1 MLLKFKEEKMK
12 KVFKF
17 NRVFWTGLAF
27 FFALMI
33 LLPEKAILQAGRS
46 GTDHSLQMNAY
57 YRMGNPK
64 MESVLY
70 QLVEVY
76 NIYGLVEA
84 QKFAE
89 QRGIDMQGDCVRIV
103 AESRSRV
110 SRVKTGGVVL
120 MRDLWWL
127 QLFEQA
133 DDFQM
138 SPSYLVS
145 MQINAYGGHVE
156 TTYNN
161 LVQSVMPLYA
171 LQDLAYYSSVK
182 YLRLPKKPVPFVVSE
197 GVEVTGAD
205 LWQSVTPYRS
215 TESVKVCILD
225 LGFNGYPALLG
236 TELPSSVTVRSFRS
250 DGDLFVSDHGTACAE
265 IVYDMAPDAELLL
278 VNFGTDVEHRS
289 AVNWIIDQNVDIIS
303 CSVGWFNIGA
313 GNGTGPICEDV
324 KDAHDNGIIWI
335 SAAGNN
341 AETHWE
347 TRFQDPDFDD
357 WCNFEDP
364 ADPEYEY
371 FAFNV
376 VAGNLYSVFLNW
388 DDWGTW
394 NGSNYS
400 GSQGNDYDLYLYDSG
415 FFVLAQSN
423 NDQTSG
429 APPTEAVSFTAT
441 STGVQYIRVFKWL
454 TTRNC
459 DLELFLYNI
468 ASLDPQYQEPSGS
481 LSIPADSSYAVS
493 VGATYWSDDS
503 YEPYSSQGPTQDG
516 RTKPDYSAPVGVL
529 SSTYGLAGFFGTS
542 AATPHVAGAFALL
555 KGKTPFTLDDVNEI
569 LEARAED
576 LGSAGKDNIFG
587 YGRLSLAQ
595 GSESGAP
602 IRQILTLGQKTTVS
616 QGKGQ
621 TSPAK
626 NPVKKKDP
634 VKKKPI
640 IK

>member
-27 FFALMI
+27 LFGLMI
-33 LLPEKAILQAGRS
+33 LLPERAVLQARRS
-46 GTDHSLQMNAY
+46 GADHPLQMNAY
-57 YRMGNPK
+57 YRVGNPK

-70 QLVEVY
+70 QLMEVY
-76 NIYGLVEA
+76 HIYGLAEA
-84 QKFAE
+84 QRFAE
-89 QRGIDMQGDCVRIV
+89 QRGIDMQGDSVRVV
-103 AESRSRV
+103 AESQARV
-110 SRVKTGGVVL
+110 IWGKAAGVAL
-120 MRDLWWL
+120 IRDLWWM
-127 QLFEQA
+127 QLLEQT
-133 DDFQM
+133 DDFQI
-138 SPSYLVS
+138 SPSQLVS
-145 MQINAYGGHVE
+145 MQIKAYGGHVE
-156 TTYNN
+156 TTHRN

-171 LQDLAYYSSVK
+171 LQDLACYSSVK
-182 YLRLPKKPVPFVVSE
+182 YLRLPMKPVPFVVSE
-197 GVEVTGAD
+197 GVEITGAD
-205 LWQSVTPYRS
+205 LWQSVTPYRAG
-215 TESVKVCILD
+215 ESVKVCILD
-225 LGFNGYPALLG
+225 LGFNGYQALLD
-236 TELPSSVTVRSFRS
+236 TELPSSVTVQSFRA
-250 DGDLFVSDHGTACAE
+250 DGDLFVSEHGTACAE
-265 IVYDMAPDAELLL
+265 IVHDMAPDAELLL
-278 VNFGTDVEHRS
+278 VNFGTDVEHRN

-341 AETHWE
+341 AETHSE
-347 TRFQDPDFDD
+347 TSFRDPDSDD

-364 ADPEYEY
+364 GDPEYEY

-376 VAGNLYSVFLNW
+376 VAGNLYSVYLNW

-400 GSQGNDYDLYLYDSG
+400 DSEGNDYDLYLYDSG
-415 FFVLAQSN
+415 FFVLASSN
-423 NDQTSG
+423 NDQTTG
-429 APPTEAVSFTAT
+429 APPSEAVSFTAT

-454 TTRNC
+454 TTRDC

-468 ASLDPQYQEPSGS
+468 ASLDPQYQESSGS
-481 LSIPADSSYAVS
+481 LAIPADSPFAVS

-503 YEPYSSQGPTQDG
+503 YQLYSSQGPTRDG

-529 SSTYGLAGFFGTS
+529 TSTYGLAGFFGTS

-555 KGKTPFTLDDVNEI
+555 KGKTPFTVDDVNEI

-587 YGRLSLAQ
+587 NGRLSLAE
-595 GSESGAP
+595 GTENGTP
-602 IRQILTLGQKTTVS
+602 IRHIHTLGQKATVS

-621 TSPAK
+621 ISSAK

-634 VKKKPI
+634 DKKKPV

>member
-1 MLLKFKEEKMK
+1 MK

-17 NRVFWTGLAF
+17 NRVFWIGLAF
-27 FFALMI
+27 FFAFMI
-33 LLPEKAILQAGRS
+33 LLPLKPILQARRS
-46 GTDHSLQMNAY
+46 GADHSFQMNAY
-57 YRMGNPK
+57 YREGNPK

-70 QLVEVY
+70 QLMEVY

-103 AESRSRV
+103 AESQSRAIWG
-110 SRVKTGGVVL
+110 KAAGVAL
-120 MRDLWWL
+120 MRDLWWM
-127 QLFEQA
+127 QLFEQT
-133 DDFQM
+133 DDFQI
-138 SPSYLVS
+138 SPSHLVS
-145 MQINAYGGHVE
+145 MQIDAYGGHVE
-156 TTYNN
+156 TTYKN

-197 GVEVTGAD
+197 GVALTGAD
-205 LWQSVTPYRS
+205 LWQGVTPYRS
-215 TESVKVCILD
+215 SESVKVCILD
-225 LGFNGYPALLG
+225 LGFNGYQALLG
-236 TELPSSVTVRSFRS
+236 TELPSSLTVRSFRS

-265 IVYDMAPDAELLL
+265 IVHDMAPDAELLL

-313 GNGTGPICEDV
+313 GDGTGPICEDV
-324 KDAHDNGIIWI
+324 KDAHDSGIIWI

-347 TRFQDPDFDD
+347 TSFRDPDSDD

-364 ADPEYEY
+364 GDPEYEY

-376 VAGNLYSVFLNW
+376 VAGNLYSVYLNW

-400 GSQGNDYDLYLYDSG
+400 GSEGNDYDLYLYDSG
-415 FFVLAQSN
+415 FFVLASSN
-423 NDQTSG
+423 NDQTAG

-441 STGVQYIRVFKWL
+441 STGVQYVRVFKWL
-454 TTRNC
+454 TTRDCN
-459 DLELFLYNI
+459 LELYLYNV

-481 LSIPADSSYAVS
+481 LAIPADSPYAVS

-503 YEPYSSQGPTQDG
+503 YEPYSSQGPTRDG
-516 RTKPDYSAPVGVL
+516 RSKPDYSAPVGVL

-587 YGRLSLAQ
+587 NGRLNLVE
-595 GSESGAP
+595 GTENGTP
-602 IRQILTLGQKTTVS
+602 IRYIHTLGQKTTVS

-621 TSPAK
+621 ISPAK
-626 NPVKKKDP
+626 IPVKKKDP
-634 VKKKPI
+634 EKEKPV